1 MLYICHVFASNGF
14 HFSDISILTGQDTSP
29 EEDVKTE
36 GDEKEKKG
44 DEEQKKGD
52 QKTEGDEKQK
62 KGTKRSA
69 SASKSKEQENERKD
83 MRPDSKIK
91 LLPPPVR
98 ISHSCLLQDE
108 GEDYEGML
116 ENCSFHL
123 RRAGIYPGAQEMR
136 LGLLFFSFLSAFLV
150 FLVSI

>member
-1 MLYICHVFASNGF
+1 MFLLPMVFIFLS
-14 HFSDISILTGQDTSP
+14 QDTSP

-44 DEEQKKGD
+44 DEEQKKED
-52 QKTEGDEKQK
+52 QKNVKTEGDEKQK

-91 LLPPPVR
+91 LLLPP
-98 ISHSCLLQDE
+98 D
-108 GEDYEGML
+108 
-116 ENCSFHL
+116 
-123 RRAGIYPGAQEMR
+123 
-136 LGLLFFSFLSAFLV
+136 
-150 FLVSI
+150 